1 MTESAYNAVNKHGS
15 DKIVNVLNNFIRPL
29 YLINQDIISNKPKYI
44 TKLPL
49 VEAIEVVQRCKDL
62 NILAKIISVNDKR
75 LKLGKAINKHK
86 RVHQAKRL
94 LLSNN
99 HPWLNKSIKE
109 VEEII
114 LEPGNLPEQRYLALS
129 KITFGNH
136 YYELLITY
144 LRSLPDNEKAYA
156 YERAYS
162 KFKDIFFTGE
172 IEIDIKASLVNG
184 MSLNDLNN
192 DILNEGDKSSITE
205 LSASEL
211 TRILSY
217 YSDITKPLATL
228 ATDGGIKLDLDNI
241 DSIDEESITHLIS
254 TQSSVQLFE
263 KGYVKDYKLLLPV
276 IADLNTQTKV
286 RLARVVTDSSIT
298 AHLIKDLFYRSR
310 LGASD
315 LNELLDIV
323 PDLDTETKIVCLSYC
338 SPYEFSD
345 FLRGKYLN
353 TLKAGELPIIIEAYY
368 NGLADSKYGFYIH
381 KEEDLIR
388 SLGNCQPNDNIN
400 EGIEHLFLNK
410 DNLVQILLNDQ
421 GMVGKK
427 TIDIITEVIGEDATL
442 WDNLL
447 RLSGQWSGNLYSL
460 INAAQ
465 KL

>member
-29 YLINQDIISNKPKYI
+29 YLINSDIISNKPKYI

-49 VEAIEVVQRCKDL
+49 VEAIEVVQKCKDL
-62 NILAKIISVNDKR
+62 SILAKIISVNDKR

-86 RVHQAKRL
+86 RVHQARRL

-99 HPWLNKSIKE
+99 HPWLNKSMKE

-114 LEPGNLPEQRYLALS
+114 LEPGNLPEQRYLNS
-129 KITFGNH
+129 TKITFGNH

-144 LRSLPDNEKAYA
+144 LRSLPDKEKAYA
-156 YERAYS
+156 YKRAHS

-172 IEIDIKASLVNG
+172 IEIDIKAALVNG
-184 MSLNDLNN
+184 ISLFDLNN
-192 DILNEGDKSSITE
+192 DNLIEDNKSSITE

-211 TRILSY
+211 NRILTY

-228 ATDGGIKLDLDNI
+228 ATEGGLKLDLDNI
-241 DSIDEESITHLIS
+241 DSIDEESITHLLS

-263 KGYVKDYKLLLPV
+263 KGYIKDYKLLLPV

-286 RLARVVTDSSIT
+286 RLARVVIDSNIT
-298 AHLIKDLFYRSR
+298 THLIKDLFYRSR

-315 LNELLDIV
+315 LNELLEII
-323 PDLDTETKIVCLSYC
+323 PDLDTETRIVCLSHC
-338 SPYEFSD
+338 SPYEFTD

-353 TLKAGELPIIIEAYY
+353 TLRTGELPIIIDAYY

-381 KEEDLIR
+381 KEEDFIR
-388 SLGNCQPNDNIN
+388 SIGNCQPNDKIN
-400 EGIEHLFLNK
+400 EGIKHLFLNK
-410 DNLVQILLNDQ
+410 DNMVQILLNDQ
-421 GMVGKK
+421 GLVGKK
-427 TIDIITEVIGEDATL
+427 TIETITEVIGEDATL

>member
-1 MTESAYNAVNKHGS
+1 MTESAYSAVNKHGS
-15 DKIVNVLNNFIRPL
+15 EKIVAVLNNFIRPL
-29 YLINQDIISNKPKYI
+29 YLINQDIIANKPKYI

-49 VEAIEVVQRCKDL
+49 VEAIEVVEKCKDL
-62 NILAKIISVNDKR
+62 NLLAKIISVNDKR

-86 RVHQAKRL
+86 RVHQARRL
-94 LLSNN
+94 VLLNN
-99 HPWLNKSIKE
+99 HPWLGKSIKE

-114 LEPGNLPEQRYLALS
+114 LEPGNLPEQRYMNLS

-144 LRSLPDNEKAYA
+144 LRSLPEKEKAHA
-156 YERAYS
+156 YERAFI

-184 MSLNDLNN
+184 ISLNDLNN
-192 DILNEGDKSSITE
+192 DILNEGDKPSISE

-211 TRILSY
+211 TRILSFY
-217 YSDITKPLATL
+217 RDITKPIAQIE
-228 ATDGGIKLDLDNI
+228 TDSNIKLDLDNI
-241 DSIDEESITHLIS
+241 DSIDEESVEHLLS

-276 IADLNTQTKV
+276 IADLNVATRI
-286 RLARVVTDSSIT
+286 RLARVVIDSTIT
-298 AHLIKDLFYRSR
+298 SHLIKDLYYRSR

-315 LNELLDIV
+315 INELLDIV
-323 PDLDTETKIVCLSYC
+323 PDLDIETKIICLSHC

-353 TLKAGELPIIIEAYY
+353 SLNPGELPIIIDSYY
-368 NGLADSKYGFYIH
+368 KGLADTKYGFYIN
-381 KEEDLIR
+381 KEEDFIKAIGQ
-388 SLGNCQPNDNIN
+388 SQPSENVI

-410 DNLVQILLNDQ
+410 DNLVQILLNDL
-421 GMVGKK
+421 GLVGKRAVEK
-427 TIDIITEVIGEDATL
+427 ITETLGEDTTL

-465 KL
+465 RL